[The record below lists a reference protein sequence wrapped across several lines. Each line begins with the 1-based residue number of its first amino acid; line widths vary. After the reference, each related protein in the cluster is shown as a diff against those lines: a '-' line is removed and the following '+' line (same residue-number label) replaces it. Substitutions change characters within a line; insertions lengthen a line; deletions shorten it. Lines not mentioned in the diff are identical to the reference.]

1 MVLKNN
7 SYEEGVV
14 QSYKVSVIFYDE
26 EYTKWPVEQ
35 NTISGVSLPGGSG
48 SKESAYYAGD
58 LGSISGVGRS
68 PGEGNHDP
76 LQYSCLENSTC
87 RGAWRAIVHRATKS
101 WT

>member
-14 QSYKVSVIFYDE
+14 QSYKISVIFYYA

-35 NTISGVSLPGGSG
+35 NTISGVSLPGGLD
-48 SKESAYYAGD
+48 SKESADNAED

-68 PGEGNHDP
+68 PGEGNGNP
-76 LQYSCLENSTC
+76 LQYSCLENSTG
-87 RGAWRAIVHRATKS
+87 RGAWQAIVHRVTKS